1 VLRLADPALC
11 LDESRREDPL
21 IDERRRLDVK
31 LDALRRDMA
40 SRPVETPGWIR
51 TLVDE
56 LIIRWRRQLRRSLS
70 GGVKATTWIIAFL
83 LLSIALLAV
92 VAALNVYEPV
102 WALLLRAS
110 I

>member
-1 VLRLADPALC
+1 VLRLADPALR

-56 LIIRWRRQLRRSLS
+56 LRWRRQLRRSLS

>member
-1 VLRLADPALC
+1 MADPALR
-11 LDESRREDPL
+11 LDERRREDQL

-31 LDALRRDMA
+31 LNALRRDMA

-51 TLVDE
+51 TLVDDV
-56 LIIRWRRQLRRSLS
+56 RWRRQLRRSLS
-70 GGVKATTWIIAFL
+70 GGVKVTTWIIAFL
-83 LLSIALLAV
+83 FLSIALLAV